1 MAKHT
6 LKIVRCSMPHIFM
19 HFLIEDF
26 RWTDEELK
34 RQNARTKLNIKGT
47 ALKQEI
53 SRTLNFRCFAIDIWN
68 PRN

>member
-26 RWTDEELK
+26 RGTDEEFE

-47 ALKQEI
+47 D
-53 SRTLNFRCFAIDIWN
+53 FRDMKFSLFYN
-68 PRN
+68 

>member
-26 RWTDEELK
+26 RGTDEEFE

-47 ALKQEI
+47 ALRQEI
-53 SRTLNFRCFAIDIWN
+53 SAT
-68 PRN
+68 

>member
-26 RWTDEELK
+26 KGTDEEFE

-47 ALKQEI
+47 ALRQEI
-53 SRTLNFRCFAIDIWN
+53 SAT
-68 PRN
+68 